1 MTPKLR
7 MAFAAVFMTCS
18 ASGAALASEK
28 LQQPYSLQ
36 QLAAN
41 GWSVIEYLGQ
51 EEGQE
56 RIAVRDATGRR
67 RVAILHTNLGLLTL
81 EPLRHPAER

>member
-7 MAFAAVFMTCS
+7 IAFVAVLMTWS

-28 LQQPYSLQ
+28 LQQPYSMQ
-36 QLAAN
+36 QLIAE

-67 RVAILHTNLGLLTL
+67 RVAILHTNLGLLTF
-81 EPLRHPAER
+81 EPLLYPADH

>member
-1 MTPKLR
+1 MTPKFR
-7 MAFAAVFMTCS
+7 IAFVAVLVTWS

-28 LQQPYSLQ
+28 IQQPYNMLQ
-36 QLAAN
+36 LVAN
-41 GWSVIEYLGQ
+41 GWSVIEHLGQ
-51 EEGQE
+51 DEGLE

-67 RVAILHTNLGLLTL
+67 RVAILHTNLGLLTF